1 LIKHNTDI
9 RVTSKFNKSPLLIDD
24 YNYGLPDEKI
34 AKYPLT
40 KRDQSKLLIYKQRNI
55 SEDVF
60 VHAAD
65 YLPENSLLVFNNT
78 KVIHARILFQ
88 KTTGAAIEIFCL
100 EPVDPGDYALSL
112 STTNS
117 CVWKCLI
124 GNRKKWK
131 SGALSKTLT
140 IGEKIFDLDVVILS
154 SAGNTHHIRFSWN
167 NAHISFAEILDHAGE
182 LPIPPY
188 LNRKTE
194 TNDEITYQT
203 VYAKHEGSVAA
214 PTAGLHFTTKV
225 MDSLKLKHI
234 QTTEL
239 TLHIGAG
246 TFQPVKTADIKDHQ
260 MHTEFFSVHKNT
272 IANLLN
278 KLGSVFA
285 VGTTTVRTLESLFQI
300 GIQILHNKFEKQDL
314 FFIGQWEAYE
324 QKPDISAEASLQ
336 AVLDYLKIHNL
347 EEIHAQTQ
355 IIIQPGYQFEII
367 EGMFTNF
374 HQPRSTLL
382 LLVSA
387 FVGEN
392 WKQIYD
398 YALHRDFRFLSY
410 GDSSLLL
417 K

>member
-1 LIKHNTDI
+1 M
-9 RVTSKFNKSPLLIDD
+9 
-24 YNYGLPDEKI
+24 
-34 AKYPLT
+34 
-40 KRDQSKLLIYKQRNI
+40 
-55 SEDVF
+55 
-60 VHAAD
+60 
-65 YLPENSLLVFNNT
+65 
-78 KVIHARILFQ
+78 
-88 KTTGAAIEIFCL
+88 
-100 EPVDPGDYALSL
+100 
-112 STTNS
+112 
-117 CVWKCLI
+117 
-124 GNRKKWK
+124 
-131 SGALSKTLT
+131 
-140 IGEKIFDLDVVILS
+140 
-154 SAGNTHHIRFSWN
+154 
-167 NAHISFAEILDHAGE
+167 
-182 LPIPPY
+182 
-188 LNRKTE
+188 NRKTE
-194 TNDEITYQT
+194 TSDELSYQT

-246 TFQPVKTADIKDHQ
+246 TFQPVKTADIKEHQ

-300 GIQILHNKFEKQDL
+300 GIQIIHNKFEKQDL

-324 QKPDISAEASLQ
+324 QKPDISAETSLQ
-336 AVLDYLKIHNL
+336 AICEYLKIHNL

-355 IIIQPGYQFEII
+355 LIIQPGYQFKII
-367 EGMFTNF
+367 DGMFTNF